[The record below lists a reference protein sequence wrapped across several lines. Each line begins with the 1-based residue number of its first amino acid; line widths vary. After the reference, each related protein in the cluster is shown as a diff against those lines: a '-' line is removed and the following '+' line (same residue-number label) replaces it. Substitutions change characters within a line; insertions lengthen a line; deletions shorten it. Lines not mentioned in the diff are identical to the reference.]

1 MPRTKLDRGYQNRL
15 MQERIYG
22 KMRRQGITQ
31 AMVARKLGC
40 TQSALSKKITALKGE
55 LDKTRQQYDVYCDIR
70 DTYYRISK
78 SDYLSN
84 LVEEECKR
92 REPVK
97 KKNKSRY

>member
-40 TQSALSKKITALKGE
+40 TQSALSKKITAMSFSLEE
-55 LDKTRQQYDVYCDIR
+55 LRIVFRELGFSDKEILESMRKE
-70 DTYYRISK
+70 S
-78 SDYLSN
+78 
-84 LVEEECKR
+84 
-92 REPVK
+92 
-97 KKNKSRY
+97 